1 MLKKYQYF
9 MFMLFIVTSDREKTR
24 EINFFPEWILSNLNI
39 HERKNLFGLKCSKK
53 YRKST

>member
-1 MLKKYQYF
+1 

-53 YRKST
+53 YRKWI